1 MTCIDCRKLQCPRPV
16 LETRKHIMA
25 NPGEAFE
32 VLVDNEVAQANVTRL
47 ANKEGYSA
55 SAARRGDAT
64 IVITLTPAAPG
75 QSTAEIQAHQAS
87 ATSAANVVYIA
98 SDCMGSGSDE
108 LGAVLMHN
116 FVITLAQTTPLPAT
130 ILLVNSGVKLACTGS
145 QVLEALQ
152 QLHQAGVEIC
162 ACGLCLDFFDLKEQL
177 QVGRVSNM
185 LETIETL
192 RDATGVIRP

>member
-55 SAARRGDAT
+55 SAARRDDAT

-98 SDCMGSGSDE
+98 SDCMGSGSDK
-108 LGAVLMHN
+108 LGAVLMRN

-130 ILLVNSGVKLACTGS
+130 ILLACTGS

-152 QLHQAGVEIC
+152 QLHQAGVEIS